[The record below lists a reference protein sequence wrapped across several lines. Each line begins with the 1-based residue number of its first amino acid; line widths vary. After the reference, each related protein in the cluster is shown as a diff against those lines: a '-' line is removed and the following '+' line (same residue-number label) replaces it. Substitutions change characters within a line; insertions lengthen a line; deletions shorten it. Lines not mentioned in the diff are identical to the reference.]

1 MRTIFPIAL
10 IVVSGIIFF
19 TITDPLYGE
28 IKELKSEVSTYNIAL
43 NNSNDLQDTRDSL
56 VDVYKNISQADKDRL
71 EHFLPSTINNIELI
85 LEIEKLANL
94 RGMPIKNI
102 KFESEDLAGGESSET
117 ASTGSKNIIV
127 QKDSS
132 ASLPYGIFPME
143 FVIDGRYG
151 SFVSFLEDLEHNLRL
166 VDVKS
171 IAFSVPEPATNVGDT
186 TDKSIYSY
194 TLKVETY
201 WLK

>member
-1 MRTIFPIAL
+1 MRLIFPISL
-10 IVVSGIIFF
+10 VVVSGVIFF
-19 TITDPLYGE
+19 TITDPLFNDV
-28 IKELKSEVSTYNIAL
+28 KQLRDEVSAYSVAL

-56 VDVYKNISQADKDRL
+56 IDVYKNINKADKDQL

-102 KFESEDLAGGESSET
+102 KFDSEDLSDENSSSEGT
-117 ASTGSKNIIV
+117 SKNMIV
-127 QKDSS
+127 KKDPTE
-132 ASLPYGIFPME
+132 SLPYGIFPME
-143 FVIDGRYG
+143 FVIDGKYN
-151 SFVSFLEDLEHNLRL
+151 SFVSFLDDLEHNLRL

-171 IAFSVPEPATNVGDT
+171 VAFSVPEPAVNAGDT

-194 TLKVETY
+194 KLKVETS